1 MDVIILEDIEKLGKA
16 GDIVKVRDGYAR
28 NYLVPNGKAIS
39 CTKGNRKLIAE
50 QKELVARRKAKEV
63 VRFSALAEKI
73 AAISC
78 TISVQVGEEDKLYG
92 SVTNADIQK
101 ALSAEGIEI
110 DKRKINLAE
119 PIKKLGIYSVD
130 IELHPDVH
138 ATLKVWVVKE

>member
-63 VRFSALAEKI
+63 ALFTALAEKI

-101 ALSAEGIEI
+101 ALSAEGIEL

-130 IELHPDVH
+130 IELHAEVH